1 MASVPGVNSPSQGS
15 ASASASAGRLGSAGR
30 LPSGQLSTA
39 TSSGGLRSP
48 SRTSTVLK
56 ETAGVDESRNLLA
69 DLLCALRVCMTAV
82 VEAVKACAEQQTSDA
97 FLNLN
102 LPAVRR
108 AFPAG
113 QQPPAS
119 APSPAAAAEQQ
130 EGSPAAAAA
139 AVGGGGGGGG
149 DGFASFSS
157 NRHSTILCNLV
168 QQVAAFIPL
177 PFNHDPLLLKWF
189 DEHSEL
195 WQSLHSM
202 NAPKASRSV
211 QHGITD
217 RKRMEAAQTL
227 LQQALEAHNAT
238 VPRVLPP
245 DASND
250 WSAFP
255 PHVLGAPDA
264 SSVPIPSPAPAP
276 SPPDK
281 WRESKWGASPAEGG
295 GFGGGAPSRPVSWA
309 GAAAPPTAVASRR
322 AHQTVGAS
330 RRSAIRVHERRRV
343 ASRRRAAAEAAAPAV
358 PLACAARRPAPQP
371 VTRRRRRAR
380 SSPPRRRAISRPR
393 SSRRLTRPRRPVC
406 GRRRAHARCGRGWSC
421 SSTARRGATR
431 GRCRRCTAGWRRTPT
446 SASSRRTR

>member
-1 MASVPGVNSPSQGS
+1 MS
-15 ASASASAGRLGSAGR
+15 SASAGRVAV
-30 LPSGQLSTA
+30 QSTA
-39 TSSGGLRSP
+39 AEETLQQKLADFSSLLARLKRFALLNEEVQIPACLASTAPLRGRPPPRLGRPSRFGWPAAIGAAVGGDVERRPRSP
-48 SRTSTVLK
+48 SRTSTVLR
-56 ETAGVDESRNLLA
+56 DRWRRRSRNLLA
-69 DLLCALRVCMTAV
+69 DLLCALRVCDCCGGG
-82 VEAVKACAEQQTSDA
+82 VKACAEQQTSDA

-119 APSPAAAAEQQ
+119 PSPAAAAEQQ
-130 EGSPAAAAA
+130 EGSPAAAT
-139 AVGGGGGGGG
+139 AVGRGGGGGGG

-157 NRHSTILCNLV
+157 NRHSTSLCYLV

-295 GFGGGAPSRPVSWA
+295 GFGGGAPLSAGKLGGSRGSPHGRGLTPGSSD
-309 GAAAPPTAVASRR
+309 GRR
-322 AHQTVGAS
+322 LPS
-330 RRSAIRVHERRRV
+330 
-343 ASRRRAAAEAAAPAV
+343 
-358 PLACAARRPAPQP
+358 LAD
-371 VTRRRRRAR
+371 
-380 SSPPRRRAISRPR
+380 SRPR
-393 SSRRLTRPRRPVC
+393 
-406 GRRRAHARCGRGWSC
+406 
-421 SSTARRGATR
+421 
-431 GRCRRCTAGWRRTPT
+431 T
-446 SASSRRTR
+446 SASGLETSSSGGGRRPGSASSLRRATSRANP

>member
-1 MASVPGVNSPSQGS
+1 M
-15 ASASASAGRLGSAGR
+15 
-30 LPSGQLSTA
+30 
-39 TSSGGLRSP
+39 
-48 SRTSTVLK
+48 
-56 ETAGVDESRNLLA
+56 
-69 DLLCALRVCMTAV
+69 
-82 VEAVKACAEQQTSDA
+82 
-97 FLNLN
+97 
-102 LPAVRR
+102 
-108 AFPAG
+108 
-113 QQPPAS
+113 
-119 APSPAAAAEQQ
+119 
-130 EGSPAAAAA
+130 
-139 AVGGGGGGGG
+139 
-149 DGFASFSS
+149 
-157 NRHSTILCNLV
+157 

-309 GAAAPPTAVASRR
+309 GAAAPPRPWPHA
-322 AHQTVGAS
+322 GLI
-330 RRSAIRVHERRRV
+330 RRSAPPDARRF
-343 ASRRRAAAEAAAPAV
+343 ASR
-358 PLACAARRPAPQP
+358 
-371 VTRRRRRAR
+371 
-380 SSPPRRRAISRPR
+380 
-393 SSRRLTRPRRPVC
+393 
-406 GRRRAHARCGRGWSC
+406 
-421 SSTARRGATR
+421 
-431 GRCRRCTAGWRRTPT
+431 T
-446 SASSRRTR
+446 SASGLETSSSGGGRRPGSASSLRRATSRASARDTSPSSRALVAAPSPSNLAPEIEPPPDPAEEARLRAEARARAVDGAGAAHLRRGGALRAGAAGDVPPAGGGRQPAQARGARGDDYGGGRAT